1 MDNNKTFVDQP
12 LIWVLKDERP
22 GTGNQA
28 HGVAEALG
36 LKFQVKF
43 LELSKIGRLPNILLG
58 ASLHS
63 ITSKSKMQI
72 LPPWPDLVISAGRR
86 AASVARYI
94 KRRSGGKTFICQI
107 MYPGRS
113 SISEFDLI
121 AVPNHDQISGANIV
135 NIVGA
140 PNQITNALLL
150 NAKSKWRE
158 DFGELPE
165 PVVGVIIGGNTN
177 RMPFGV
183 RQADE
188 LASLVSEYK
197 NKFGGSLIVTTS
209 RRTGAVAKNLFEALN
224 NINSDSFYFFQWGVG
239 VKNPYL
245 GILAYAD
252 TLIVTGDSISML
264 SEACAA
270 PGNVYIYTP
279 AEFSSVKH
287 LSFHEELYAMKAAR
301 PFETNVSNWEAIQF
315 NSANNLAREINGRLG
330 W

>member
-1 MDNNKTFVDQP
+1 MDNDNTFVDQP

-36 LKFQVKF
+36 LKFQIKF
-43 LELSKIGRLPNILLG
+43 LELSKVGRLPNILLG

-63 ITSKSKMQI
+63 ITSNSRIQI
-72 LPPWPDLVISAGRR
+72 SPPWPDLVISAGRR

-94 KRRSGGKTFICQI
+94 KRRSEGKTFVCQI

-113 SISEFDLI
+113 SVSEFDMI
-121 AVPNHDQISGANIV
+121 AVPNHDQISGANIF

-150 NAKSKWRE
+150 EARSKWRE
-158 DFGELPE
+158 DFGKLVE

-183 RQADE
+183 RQVEE
-188 LASLVSEYK
+188 LASLVSEYN
-197 NKFGGSLIVTTS
+197 NKLGGSLIVTTS
-209 RRTGAVAKNLFEALN
+209 RRTGEVADKLYEALN
-224 NINSDSFYFFQWGVG
+224 SINSDTFYFFRWGRG

-245 GILAYAD
+245 GILSYSD

-279 AEFSSVKH
+279 AKFSSMKH

-301 PFETNVSNWEAIQF
+301 PFEINISNWEAVQF
-315 NSANNLAREINGRLG
+315 NSANNLAREITGRLG